1 VLRLCRL
8 YRVSR
13 LFPLVFFFF
22 FNDTAT
28 TEIYTLSLHDALPIC
43 HGPDEVRLVEA
54 MRSLR
59 FDFGGS
65 QPHSY
70 WEMYV
75 GYGLFAAVNCLIEA
89 LLFWWAS
96 RHTTD
101 ARGLVNAVI
110 AIFLFANI
118 TYGALVWRYFFF
130 IPLVMDTLVA
140 LCLAAAFLA
149 GRTAQSAIA
158 HA

>member
-1 VLRLCRL
+1 MSTKTFLRAAAVVAFIQCAAHGFLL
-8 YRVSR
+8 
-13 LFPLVFFFF
+13 
-22 FNDTAT
+22 
-28 TEIYTLSLHDALPIC
+28 LSYEPS
-43 HGPDEVRLVEA
+43 HGPDEVRLVQA
-54 MRSLR
+54 MRSFR

-70 WEMYV
+70 WEMYI

-96 RHTTD
+96 RHTAG
-101 ARGLVNAVI
+101 ARGLVNAI
-110 AIFLFANI
+110 IGIFLFANI

-149 GRTAQSAIA
+149 GRTTQSAVA
-158 HA
+158 RA